1 MSISFMADRRFR
13 LSTINSQLRT
23 ALESLLRGALAK
35 QFGNIEVHEIGV
47 MENDRLDRA
56 PDLGALVN
64 VGGDDVHDLAG
75 NPVLV
80 SEGDATEWVPHLL
93 AEFSLNHF
101 TCLVLVVLHRFA

>member
-56 PDLGALVN
+56 PDFVALMT
-64 VGGDDVHDLAG
+64 VGGDDVHDFPG
-75 NPVLV
+75 DPVLV
-80 SEGDATEWVPHLL
+80 GEGDATEWMPHLL
-93 AEFSLNHF
+93 AEFSLNDF
-101 TCLVLVVLHRFA
+101 S